1 MADPA
6 YTLLDGTSA
15 AVDFTIAP
23 DPSVPGTLSSI
34 RCIASY
40 ISLMLRRGTNQKITF
55 CGSGWNKPSPGMRAG
70 FGHIDAFSSK
80 GGPLSSPLALFLLDV
95 ATPFVFTADTGLTL
109 TGKLLETQDMTGV
122 RAFAEHAR
130 GLDFETYDAISTVW
144 VVA

>member
-1 MADPA
+1 MADPS
-6 YTLLDGTSA
+6 YVLLDGTSA

-23 DPSVPGTLSSI
+23 DPAAPGTLSSV

-40 ISLMLRRGTNQKITF
+40 ISIMFRRGTTQKFTF
-55 CGSGWNKPSPGMRAG
+55 CGNGWNKPSPGMRGA
-70 FGHIDAFSSK
+70 FGHIDGFSSK

-95 ATPFVFTADTGLTL
+95 STPFVFTCDTGLTL

-130 GLDFETYDAISTVW
+130 GMDFETYDSVAATW
-144 VVA
+144 VVS